1 MDLFG
6 TYLPCHS
13 NDENEEPHFSW
24 SDGVLLQAVKNGWW
38 VILDELNLASQAVLE
53 GLNALLDH
61 RSAVFIPELGEE
73 FTAADEFRVF
83 ACQNPLLE
91 GGGRKGLPRSF
102 LNRFTKVRIEPFGM
116 EDLLCI
122 AFAVCPSI
130 DKSVL
135 EKMVHFV
142 GELHRDVMVYREY
155 GTRGSPWEFNLRD
168 VLRWARFMEA
178 YQKLNKPCEF
188 IETLF
193 TQRMR
198 RTWTGKRCIS
208 WQEDTLAMPYVK
220 YMQLKNLIFSSPMML
235 SALGDRFWPTECRN
249 L

>member
-1 MDLFG
+1 M
-6 TYLPCHS
+6 PCWIIAPPFLS
-13 NDENEEPHFSW
+13 QSW
-24 SDGVLLQAVKNGWW
+24 VK
-38 VILDELNLASQAVLE
+38 
-53 GLNALLDH
+53 
-61 RSAVFIPELGEE
+61 E

-178 YQKLNKPCEF
+178 YQKLNKTCEF

-198 RTWTGKRCIS
+198 TDVDREKVYQLAGRHFWADALCEIHAA
-208 WQEDTLAMPYVK
+208 QEFDF
-220 YMQLKNLIFSSPMML
+220 LI
-235 SALGDRFWPTECRN
+235 AQ
-249 L
+249 